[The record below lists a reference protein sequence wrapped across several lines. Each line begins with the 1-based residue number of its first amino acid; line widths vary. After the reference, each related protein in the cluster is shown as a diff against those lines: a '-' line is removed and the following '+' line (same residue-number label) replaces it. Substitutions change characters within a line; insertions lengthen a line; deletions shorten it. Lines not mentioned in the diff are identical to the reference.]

1 MLSCLWTTTQTWMW
15 WQLLTGGGSTSTLA
29 MPKERLVCL
38 SILGEG
44 SLLCGSSWV
53 FFRLFSLLKGFFGG
67 VFPFPFETLNGSLC
81 FTNDVQCFLCFPSPS
96 CLPLSVVADPGVEHK
111 HSGAGGFLQ
120 SDHWHQQHNC
130 HQINR
135 ICTQGQ
141 VRINRRSFCISTWTT
156 PPPPLTLSSSPFGV
170 LIPVLSFPL
179 SLILPAFVLSCLL
192 SSCFLIN
199 TADRIIRVYDGREI
213 LTCGRDGEPEPMQ
226 KLQDLVNRYVSTG
239 PQQRTV
245 GNKCYAVVELKI
257 ARIELANILPIA
269 VSAWNLLGGKITRS
283 CK

>member
-1 MLSCLWTTTQTWMW
+1 MLSCPWTTTQTWMW

-179 SLILPAFVLSCLL
+179 SLILPAFVLSCPVL
-192 SSCFLIN
+192 SSKQLLPHKHSRP
-199 TADRIIRVYDGREI
+199 DHQGVWRQ
-213 LTCGRDGEPEPMQ
+213 RDT
-226 KLQDLVNRYVSTG
+226 DLWPRWWTWTHAETTG
-239 PQQRTV
+239 PGQQVCQHRTTAED
-245 GNKCYAVVELKI
+245 CWE
-257 ARIELANILPIA
+257 
-269 VSAWNLLGGKITRS
+269 
-283 CK
+283 